1 MLTLYYAPGAC
12 SLAPHIVLEWIGEP
26 YEAVRVE
33 FGSEALRAVNPSGAV
48 PALREED
55 GWLLTQAG
63 AILEY
68 LAHRY
73 PEAEL
78 AGDDD
83 LRAKAEVHRWSA
95 FLTSDL
101 HAAFWPIFT
110 PFRYTTDQSAAAKR
124 AVVDAAHKLAGKQLG
139 ILDHHLDGRLYIL
152 GRARSFVDAYAFPMI
167 RWAIK
172 VLPEG
177 LQNYPNVQA
186 LHDRLAADPAVQRV
200 LTRERA
206 GSRA

>member
-1 MLTLYYAPGAC
+1 LLTLYYAPGAC

-26 YEAVRVE
+26 YEAVRAE

-48 PALREED
+48 PTLRDED
-55 GWLLTQAG
+55 GWLLTQAS

-68 LAHRY
+68 LTLRY
-73 PEAEL
+73 PEAGL

-110 PFRYTTDQSAAAKR
+110 PFRYTTDRNADAKR
-124 AVVDAAHKLAGKQLG
+124 AVVAAAQKLAGKQLA
-139 ILDHHLDGRLYIL
+139 ILDHQLEGRTYLV
-152 GRARSFVDAYAFPMI
+152 GQSRSFVDAYAFPMI
-167 RWAIK
+167 RWAIRL
-172 VLPEG
+172 LPGG
-177 LQNYPNVQA
+177 LQTYPNLQG
-186 LHDRLAADPAVQRV
+186 LHDRISADPAVQRV
-200 LTRERA
+200 LARESGEA
-206 GSRA
+206 QA